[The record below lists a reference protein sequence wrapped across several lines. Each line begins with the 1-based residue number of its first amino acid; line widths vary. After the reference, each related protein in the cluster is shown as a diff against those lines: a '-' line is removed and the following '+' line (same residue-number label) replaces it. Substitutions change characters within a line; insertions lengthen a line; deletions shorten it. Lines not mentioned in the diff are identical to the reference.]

1 MCVEEERQE
10 CLHSFPFIIFHCLL
24 LRSRLH
30 LAGQP
35 ARSRNIDILYS
46 ILYTIYMV
54 ELRIKIFFNQD
65 EDGLLGSGTYLN
77 LKLVL
82 NDKK

>member
-1 MCVEEERQE
+1 MSTQ
-10 CLHSFPFIIFHCLL
+10 LSFHNFSLSL
-24 LRSRLH
+24 VT
-30 LAGQP
+30 QP
-35 ARSRNIDILYS
+35 ATPGRPARQVKKYR
-46 ILYTIYMV
+46 YTVQYTVYMV